1 MRAVRIILAVLFCV
15 VISRGAG
22 LLGTGQNGIIYP
34 TAAIALGV
42 IGLLVLFTWRRR

>member
-1 MRAVRIILAVLFCV
+1 MQAVKIILTVLSCV
-15 VISRGAG
+15 VIGRGAG

-34 TAAIALGV
+34 AAAIALGV